1 MITVSNDDK
10 RHLLCLACG
19 TEKNVCE
26 IDIDTDS
33 ETYYITLCKNCCDR
47 LLNKIVNFWE
57 EKEFYQE
64 PVKRSFWDDFNLV
77 VDEDDEEKM
86 E

>member
-33 ETYYITLCKNCCDR
+33 ETYYITLCKNCCGR

-57 EKEFYQE
+57 EKEIYEE
-64 PVKRSFWDDFNLV
+64 PVKRSFWDDFNRI
-77 VDEDDEEKM
+77 VDEEIVE
-86 E
+86 